1 MEKNWFYVIFGGFL
15 EIFWVLCLKKSEN
28 FHHFFYSILTILLV
42 IISFYLFAK
51 GMESLP
57 TGAAYTV
64 FTGIGA
70 VGTIIFGILFLKES
84 VSVQKILFS
93 ALLVIGILGLKI
105 TTKEE

>member
-1 MEKNWFYVIFGGFL
+1 
-15 EIFWVLCLKKSEN
+15 
-28 FHHFFYSILTILLV
+28 
-42 IISFYLFAK
+42 
-51 GMESLP
+51 LP

-70 VGTIIFGILFLKES
+70 VGTIIFGILFLNES

>member
-1 MEKNWFYVIFGGFL
+1 MEKNWFYGIFGGFL
-15 EIFWVLCLKKSEN
+15 EIFCVLCLKKSEN

-42 IISFYLFAK
+42 VISFYLFAK

-93 ALLVIGILGLKI
+93 ALLVIGILCLKI